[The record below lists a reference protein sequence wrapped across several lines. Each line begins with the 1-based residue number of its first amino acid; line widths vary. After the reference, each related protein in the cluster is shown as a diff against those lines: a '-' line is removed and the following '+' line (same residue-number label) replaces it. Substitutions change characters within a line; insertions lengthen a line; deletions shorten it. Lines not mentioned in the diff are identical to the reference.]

1 VQPGILQ
8 KIGKIAIIVFLSGYR
23 LYPKPAKSARILW
36 RLIEARLVLL
46 DTKRE
51 FSESPLSQ
59 TVKAQL
65 RLRELILEGRLAAG
79 DRISE
84 LALVEMLGVSRTP
97 IRMALVRLQ
106 EEGLLDAIP
115 SGGFSVKGFT
125 EEEIRDAIEVRG
137 TLEGLSARLAAERG
151 VSAAALGEL
160 RDCLEKIDVL
170 LREDHLDIDGFSTY
184 TDLNAYF
191 HRLLRDL
198 PESSVVSRQIE
209 RAITFPFASPNSF
222 VMAQALTHEGRDIL
236 LIAQQQHHALV
247 DAIESREG
255 ARAEAL
261 MREHARLAHRNLE
274 AALKNQKTMNT
285 IPGNKLIRRRG
296 LPPGE

>member
-1 VQPGILQ
+1 
-8 KIGKIAIIVFLSGYR
+8 
-23 LYPKPAKSARILW
+23 
-36 RLIEARLVLL
+36 LL

-65 RLRELILEGRLAAG
+65 RLRELILEGQLAAG

-84 LALVEMLGVSRTP
+84 LALVEKLGVSRTP

-115 SGGFSVKGFT
+115 TGGFSVKGFT

-151 VSAAALGEL
+151 VSAVALSEL

-170 LREDHLDIDGFSTY
+170 LREDHLDLDGFSTY

-274 AALKNQKTMNT
+274 AALKSQKTLDT

-296 LPPGE
+296 QRPGE

>member
-1 VQPGILQ
+1 MGASLRGEGRYFPVYGA
-8 KIGKIAIIVFLSGYR
+8 KESGAGSSKR
-23 LYPKPAKSARILW
+23 GLG
-36 RLIEARLVLL
+36 LL

-65 RLRELILEGRLAAG
+65 RLRELILEGQLAAG

-84 LALVEMLGVSRTP
+84 LALVEKLGVSRTP

-125 EEEIRDAIEVRG
+125 EAEIRDAIEVRG

-151 VSAAALGEL
+151 VSAAALREL
-160 RDCLEKIDVL
+160 RECLEKIDVL
-170 LREDHLDIDGFSTY
+170 LRADHLDIDGFSTY

-191 HRLLRDL
+191 HRLLMDL
-198 PESSVVSRQIE
+198 PESSVVARQIE
-209 RAITFPFASPNSF
+209 RAITLPFASPNSF
-222 VMAQALTHEGRDIL
+222 VMVQALTPEGRDIL
-236 LIAQQQHHALV
+236 LIAQQQHRAVV

-255 ARAEAL
+255 GRAEAL

-274 AALKNQKTMNT
+274 AALKSQKTLDT

-296 LPPGE
+296 PAPGE

>member
-1 VQPGILQ
+1 
-8 KIGKIAIIVFLSGYR
+8 
-23 LYPKPAKSARILW
+23 
-36 RLIEARLVLL
+36 
-46 DTKRE
+46 
-51 FSESPLSQ
+51 
-59 TVKAQL
+59 
-65 RLRELILEGRLAAG
+65 
-79 DRISE
+79 
-84 LALVEMLGVSRTP
+84 
-97 IRMALVRLQ
+97 
-106 EEGLLDAIP
+106 
-115 SGGFSVKGFT
+115 
-125 EEEIRDAIEVRG
+125 VRG

-151 VSAAALGEL
+151 VSAVALTEL

-191 HRLLRDL
+191 HRLLMDM
-198 PESSVVSRQIE
+198 PESSVVARQLE
-209 RAITFPFASPNSF
+209 RAMTFPFASPNSF

-236 LIAQQQHHALV
+236 IIAQQQHHAVV

-274 AALKNQKTMNT
+274 AALKSQKSMNT

-296 LPPGE
+296 LPSGE